1 MTKKT
6 DDAPQPDATPEAT
19 PVVITDWVITEEA
32 AAKIVYRYVGDGQ
45 EISGIPPRDLTQLD
59 IENLDLA
66 LRREVYVGR
75 LYQAV

>member
-6 DDAPQPDATPEAT
+6 DETAPPPDVTPA
-19 PVVITDWVITEEA
+19 VITDWVITEEA
-32 AAKIVYRYVGDGQ
+32 AAAIVYRYVGNGDQ
-45 EISGIPPRDLTQLD
+45 ISGIPPRDLTVID
-59 IENLDLA
+59 IENLDLG